1 MKKSSRHSQRI
12 WALQILYG
20 LDIKNKFDRES
31 VENYCRNF
39 LRKKGV
45 EEENYTFKLVKGISS
60 QIEILDANIN
70 KYAIDWKVDRMPVV
84 DRNIMRIAIY
94 EIKNDIPI
102 GVAINEAVRIA
113 KKFGDDDSP
122 SFINGIL
129 AKIK

>member
-1 MKKSSRHSQRI
+1 MKKKSRHSQRI

-31 VENYCRNF
+31 VEHYCKDF
-39 LRKKGV
+39 LREKGV
-45 EEENYTFKLVKGISS
+45 LEENYTYELVKGISS
-60 QIEILDANIN
+60 QLEMLDANID

-84 DRNIMRIAIY
+84 DRNIIRMAIY
-94 EIKNDIPI
+94 EIKNNIPV

-129 AKIK
+129 AQIE

>member
-1 MKKSSRHSQRI
+1 MKKNSRHSQRI

-20 LDIKNKFDRES
+20 LDIKNKFDTETA
-31 VENYCRNF
+31 ENYSRDF
-39 LRKKGV
+39 LREKGV
-45 EEENYTFKLVKGISS
+45 LEDNYTVELVKGISS
-60 QIEILDANIN
+60 QLEILDASID

-94 EIKNDIPI
+94 EIKNDIPV

-129 AKIK
+129 AKIE